1 MDLDLTSRKKL
12 PEALCVLLADFPR
25 PDWES
30 HPHFAGLVQFWMERH
45 VMFRRLT
52 EALRN
57 DAEAAMDGALDP
69 VQYKTRLGRLGSML
83 VQQLHGHHQIEDHHY
98 FPQLIGMEQ
107 RLTRG
112 FDILDKDHHAL
123 DGLLARFTDTA
134 NAVLQGQGD
143 TGVFRDELVSFEGL
157 LHRHLED
164 EEDLIVP
171 VLLKHGTGGL
181 H

>member
-1 MDLDLTSRKKL
+1 MDLDLTSRKGL
-12 PEALCVLLADFPR
+12 PEALRVLLAEFPR
-25 PDWES
+25 PDWEA
-30 HPHFAGLVQFWMERH
+30 HANFTGLVQFWMERH

-52 EALRN
+52 EALRE
-57 DAEAAMDGALDP
+57 DAEAAVDGRLDP
-69 VQYKTRLGRLGSML
+69 VQHGARLGRLGSML

-98 FPQLIGMEQ
+98 FPQLIGMER
-107 RLTRG
+107 RLSRG
-112 FDILDKDHHAL
+112 FDVLDKDHHAL
-123 DGLLARFTDTA
+123 DGLLGRFTEKA
-134 NAVLQGQGD
+134 NAVLQGQGEA
-143 TGVFRDELVSFEGL
+143 GVFHAELVSFEGL